1 MEQVKGNV
9 AMTDA
14 RQKTEEFE
22 KLRKIYE
29 QGGGRKAIDKVHSQG
44 KLTARERIEKL
55 VDPGS
60 FREFNLWAKPTKT
73 GFKSDE
79 KDAYGD
85 AVVTGFCRVDGRPV
99 CLYAH
104 DFTVMGGTQASV
116 QYWKSCKAMDTAIR
130 LGIPYIGI
138 VDSGGVRIQDAFGI
152 NAGSGV
158 SRNADVW
165 YTPAVASGIVPSISL
180 TLGASYA
187 GTAYSPFLA
196 DVFFMVDKP
205 YCYMSLAS
213 PELLKSVTSKE
224 VTRDEIGAAKLHAQ
238 VTGSCDYL
246 GETEED
252 VLRKGR
258 ELLSYLPSNCRDK
271 PPRVDTGDDPMRT
284 DDALVDLISHDAP
297 DFYDMHE
304 VIKRIVDGGNFFE
317 LKSRYAGN
325 IIVGFGRLG
334 GRSVGIV
341 ANNPMV
347 LGGALDFRAAE
358 KEARFIRYCDAFNV
372 PLVFLVDTPGYL
384 ADPEQEREGLARH
397 AAMASYALCEAT
409 VPKIVIHVGRCF
421 GNGQMS
427 MGTRLMGADAVLA
440 WPTADIRCA
449 DFGELAR
456 AIYGSDMKDMHQS
469 DIEEFSRKYLDS
481 PKVPASLLMVD
492 DILNPKNTRPALID
506 MLVAAENK
514 TVTFPKKK
522 HGNMPL

>member
-1 MEQVKGNV
+1 
-9 AMTDA
+9 MTNG
-14 RQKTEEFE
+14 RQKMEEFE
-22 KLRKIYE
+22 KLRKIYKR
-29 QGGGRKAIDKVHSQG
+29 GGGQEAIEKVHSKG
-44 KLTARERIEKL
+44 KLTARERIDAF

-85 AVVTGFCRVDGRPV
+85 AVVTGFGKVDGRPI

-104 DFTVMGGTQASV
+104 DFTVMGGTQAAV
-116 QYWKSCKAMDTAIR
+116 QYWKSCKTMDTAVR

-152 NAGSGV
+152 NAGPGV

-165 YTPAVASGIVPSISL
+165 YSPSVASGIVPSVSL

-213 PELLKSVTSKE
+213 PELLKSVTFKD
-224 VTRDEIGAAKLHAQ
+224 VTRDEIGAAKLHAE

-246 GETEED
+246 GETEEE
-252 VLRKGR
+252 VLQRGR
-258 ELLSYLPSNCRDK
+258 ELLSYLPSNCRNK
-271 PPRVDTGDDPMRT
+271 PPIVDIGDDPMRT
-284 DDALVDLISHDAP
+284 DDTLVDLISDDGP

-304 VIKRIVDGGNFFE
+304 IIKRIVDGGLFLE
-317 LKSRYAGN
+317 LKSGYAQN
-325 IIVGFGRLG
+325 LIVGFGRLG

-341 ANNPMV
+341 ANNPKV
-347 LGGALDFRAAE
+347 LGGALDFGAAE

-372 PLVFLVDTPGYL
+372 PLVFLVDTPGYVS
-384 ADPEQEREGLARH
+384 DPGQEGVGLARH
-397 AAMASYALCEAT
+397 AAMASYAVCEAT
-409 VPKIVIHVGRCF
+409 VPKIVIHVGRCA
-421 GNGQMS
+421 GNGQIS

-440 WPTADIRCA
+440 WPTADIRLA
-449 DFGELAR
+449 DPREAAGAVYGEDPKSIDEAR
-456 AIYGSDMKDMHQS
+456 MR
-469 DIEEFSRKYLDS
+469 EFSSRYFDS
-481 PKVPASLLMVD
+481 PKVPASLLVVD
-492 DILNPKNTRPALID
+492 DVINPKNTRPALID
-506 MLVAAENK
+506 ILVIAEDK
-514 TVTFPKKK
+514 RVTLPEKK
-522 HGNMPL
+522 HGNIPL